1 MIGLAFER
9 SRSGIYGRPK
19 TLQPYVARAVPP
31 SSENAARCLGP
42 SLRSNQPPTKHTVKI
57 LTKYILK
64 EHLAP
69 LLFSLSALTSL
80 LLLNYIAKQFGQLVG
95 KGLDWKV
102 IAEFMLLSVPFTVAM
117 TLPMAVLVATL
128 HAFSRMASEN
138 EITAFKASGISLP
151 RLMVPVIIAAG
162 FLTITMVWFNDR
174 VLPAANHRLT
184 TLSNDIARKKP
195 TFALKEQ
202 VINPVSPGL
211 FLQTA
216 RLYGTNQMRDV
227 AIYDLS
233 DPQTRTTIRADSGE
247 LALSANREDLLLTL
261 YHGSWTVLKPEDPT
275 RLRRVFFNT
284 DFVKVRNVGN
294 TLQRDTLGQGEK
306 NDREM
311 TVCELQRQVMRLA
324 RSRDSIYREMR
335 SIDSAVAKTMTLRS
349 VSHGIG
355 NLYCHR
361 MSGMTLV
368 RTASAAE
375 IRRGPPA
382 GQQPAQQPV
391 KAAARQ
397 PAKPP
402 QQTLPP
408 TQQPVRQPPPAQ
420 QKLPDVR
427 GRMLTPL
434 SQPAESTPSFRQ
446 VQAQQLK
453 LQVGFDQN
461 IIDGDLVEIEKK
473 FAIAAACVIFVLL
486 GAPVALR
493 FPRGGVGLTIGVSL
507 GVFALYYVGLTV
519 GETLARG
526 NYISPFWAM
535 WSGNFI
541 LLAIGLTL
549 TARLGREGAT
559 SRGSE
564 ASEFVIRARE
574 WFGELRGRR

>member
-1 MIGLAFER
+1 MWHAEFLP
-9 SRSGIYGRPK
+9 SGEP
-19 TLQPYVARAVPP
+19 
-31 SSENAARCLGP
+31 AARPPGEPKRQP
-42 SLRSNQPPTKHTVKI
+42 SDSQASPVKI

-69 LLFSLSALTSL
+69 LMFALSALTSL
-80 LLLNYIAKQFGQLVG
+80 LLLNYVAKQFGQLVG
-95 KGLDWKV
+95 KGLDWRV
-102 IAEFMLLSVPFTVAM
+102 ITEFLLLSVPFTVAM

-151 RLMVPVIIAAG
+151 KLMVPVIVAAG
-162 FLTITMVWFNDR
+162 FLTISMVWFNDR

-202 VINPVSPGL
+202 VINEVSPGRL
-211 FLQTA
+211 FLRTA
-216 RLYGTNQMRDV
+216 RLFGTNQMRDV
-227 AIYDLS
+227 AIYDMS

-261 YHGSWTVLKPEDPT
+261 YHGSWIVLKPDEPT

-284 DFVKVRNVGN
+284 DFIKVRNVGN

-311 TVCELQRQVMRLA
+311 TVCELQRQVVRLA
-324 RSRDSIYREMR
+324 ASRDSLYRHMMEL
-335 SIDSAVAKTMTLRS
+335 DSNVARTMKTRS

-355 NLYCHR
+355 SLYCHKL
-361 MSGMTLV
+361 SGLTIV
-368 RTASAAE
+368 RTASAAS
-375 IRRGPPA
+375 I
-382 GQQPAQQPV
+382 QQPAQQP
-391 KAAARQ
+391 AQ
-397 PAKPP
+397 QSAK
-402 QQTLPP
+402 QLPRP
-408 TQQPVRQPPPAQ
+408 LPITQQPVRQPPTVKRQ
-420 QKLPDVR
+420 LPDVR
-427 GRMLTPL
+427 GRVLTPL
-434 SQPAESTPSFRQ
+434 DQHVDLTPEMRKA
-446 VQAQQLK
+446 QAAQLL
-453 LQVGFDQN
+453 LQVGIWQSA
-461 IIDGDLVEIEKK
+461 IDGDQVEIEKK

-486 GAPVALR
+486 GAPIALR
-493 FPRGGVGLTIGVSL
+493 FPRGGIGLTIGVSL

-526 NYISPFWAM
+526 NFISPFWAM
-535 WSGNFI
+535 WSGNVI

-564 ASEFVIRARE
+564 TSELLLRARE
-574 WFGELRGRR
+574 WVGRRWSNR